1 MILQRPNFRLYFGK
15 IQHYNNFTTKFPPCT
30 LMPIESV
37 CLIGSV
43 TWCLRLVYGRLD
55 ARTIDKAFGAR
66 THAISSLTNRFSR
79 KRRYVRAIRCL
90 ATRDMR
96 VCNRI
101 GRFRKVAKHLRNN
114 STSSLVSFH
123 LSWLFMTLYFLSIA
137 PSAVVWRLLK
147 ATRYLW
153 LIVAFTSDDFSKT
166 NWWRRYFSDN
176 G

>member
-101 GRFRKVAKHLRNN
+101 GRFRKVAKHLRIII
-114 STSSLVSFH
+114 LPRR
-123 LSWLFMTLYFLSIA
+123 LSRSIYHD
-137 PSAVVWRLLK
+137 
-147 ATRYLW
+147 YLW
-153 LIVAFTSDDFSKT
+153 SSTFCQLLSRPLSGTC
-166 NWWRRYFSDN
+166 
-176 G
+176 